1 MGVRLLVLTVL
12 SVALMVV
19 DARFTLLK
27 PVRSQMSLV
36 LMESYWITDLP
47 QRLWQGVA
55 SQFGSRTELVAEN
68 EKLKTENLL
77 LQGRMQ
83 KLAALT
89 EQNVRLRELLNSSAL
104 VNEKVEV
111 AELIGM
117 DPNPFTHRIIINKGE
132 RDGVVLGQPVL
143 DARGLMGQVV
153 ELMPYTSRVLLLTD
167 TTHSIPVQVNR
178 NGLRA
183 IASGTGNPERLEL
196 RHVADTADIKEGD
209 LLVSSGLGQRFP
221 AGYPVA
227 TVKEVIHDSGQ
238 PFAIVRAVP
247 TAALNRSRYL
257 LLVFSDNRTPEER
270 ANDAAVAQEAQ
281 DRQGGESAAPATAA
295 PAPVPATV
303 PETSSACTCDGGSGH
318 HADGHRTCRARCETD
333 PLGHPRARR
342 AACSASP
349 ARRQTASLHAGHRAS
364 PRGST
369 RRMSSTQSGNG
380 WMVWLTFAIGLL
392 LSVSPLP
399 QFMEILRP
407 LWLALLLAFWALALP
422 HKVGMV
428 TAWCLGL
435 AEDVLYGTLLGQNAL
450 ILTLITFLVLSL
462 QQRLRMF
469 PMWQQCLVILVIF
482 GLAQLVQLWLSA
494 LTGNRQP
501 TLALVLPAL
510 VSALLWPWV
519 SFGLRGLRLRFK
531 IN

>member
-1 MGVRLLVLTVL
+1 MKPLFAKGPSLGVRLLVLAVL

-117 DPNPFTHRIIINKGE
+117 DPNPFTHRILINKGE

-270 ANDAAVAQEAQ
+270 ANDAAAAQEAQ
-281 DRQGGESAAPATAA
+281 DRQGAESAAPGAQP
-295 PAPVPATV
+295 PAVVPATV
-303 PETSSACTCDGGSGH
+303 PKPAPAPAAPAATTPPAAPAAAPAATST
-318 HADGHRTCRARCETD
+318 
-333 PLGHPRARR
+333 R
-342 AACSASP
+342 AAGHTP
-349 ARRQTASLHAGHRAS
+349 ATQHARPAAK
-364 PRGST
+364 PPAATPAPAPATRGA
-369 RRMSSTQSGNG
+369 R
-380 WMVWLTFAIGLL
+380 
-392 LSVSPLP
+392 
-399 QFMEILRP
+399 E
-407 LWLALLLAFWALALP
+407 
-422 HKVGMV
+422 
-428 TAWCLGL
+428 
-435 AEDVLYGTLLGQNAL
+435 E
-450 ILTLITFLVLSL
+450 
-462 QQRLRMF
+462 
-469 PMWQQCLVILVIF
+469 
-482 GLAQLVQLWLSA
+482 
-494 LTGNRQP
+494 
-501 TLALVLPAL
+501 
-510 VSALLWPWV
+510 
-519 SFGLRGLRLRFK
+519 
-531 IN
+531 

>member
-1 MGVRLLVLTVL
+1 MGVRLLVLVVL

-19 DARFTLLK
+19 DARFALLK

-36 LMESYWITDLP
+36 LMQTYWITDLP
-47 QRLWQGVA
+47 QRLYQGVA

-270 ANDAAVAQEAQ
+270 ANEAAQAQEAEDKQ
-281 DRQGGESAAPATAA
+281 NGAAPIVPATVPKPAA
-295 PAPVPATV
+295 ATPATPAPVPAPVATPV
-303 PETSSACTCDGGSGH
+303 KPAAHPVKPAATKPPASTPAT
-318 HADGHRTCRARCETD
+318 ATPATKPPAAAPVAR
-333 PLGHPRARR
+333 P
-342 AACSASP
+342 AATAP
-349 ARRQTASLHAGHRAS
+349 ATTRQR
-364 PRGST
+364 
-369 RRMSSTQSGNG
+369 
-380 WMVWLTFAIGLL
+380 
-392 LSVSPLP
+392 
-399 QFMEILRP
+399 E
-407 LWLALLLAFWALALP
+407 
-422 HKVGMV
+422 
-428 TAWCLGL
+428 
-435 AEDVLYGTLLGQNAL
+435 E
-450 ILTLITFLVLSL
+450 
-462 QQRLRMF
+462 
-469 PMWQQCLVILVIF
+469 
-482 GLAQLVQLWLSA
+482 
-494 LTGNRQP
+494 
-501 TLALVLPAL
+501 
-510 VSALLWPWV
+510 
-519 SFGLRGLRLRFK
+519 
-531 IN
+531 

>member
-1 MGVRLLVLTVL
+1 LGVRLLVLVVL
-12 SVALMVV
+12 SVALMVF

-36 LMESYWITDLP
+36 LMQSYWITDLP

-227 TVKEVIHDSGQ
+227 TVREVIHDSGQ

-257 LLVFSDNRTPEER
+257 LLVFSDSRTAEER
-270 ANDAAVAQEAQ
+270 ANDAAQAQEALDQ
-281 DRQGGESAAPATAA
+281 HGGGPII
-295 PAPVPATV
+295 PATV
-303 PETSSACTCDGGSGH
+303 P
-318 HADGHRTCRARCETD
+318 R
-333 PLGHPRARR
+333 P
-342 AACSASP
+342 AAVIPAAVAAPVAPAAPAASVAPVTTP
-349 ARRQTASLHAGHRAS
+349 AAATPAKPVAAKPVATKPAATKPPAAKPPTAQPAA
-364 PRGST
+364 
-369 RRMSSTQSGNG
+369 
-380 WMVWLTFAIGLL
+380 V
-392 LSVSPLP
+392 
-399 QFMEILRP
+399 RP
-407 LWLALLLAFWALALP
+407 AAKP
-422 HKVGMV
+422 
-428 TAWCLGL
+428 
-435 AEDVLYGTLLGQNAL
+435 
-450 ILTLITFLVLSL
+450 
-462 QQRLRMF
+462 
-469 PMWQQCLVILVIF
+469 P
-482 GLAQLVQLWLSA
+482 
-494 LTGNRQP
+494 
-501 TLALVLPAL
+501 
-510 VSALLWPWV
+510 VSAPATP
-519 SFGLRGLRLRFK
+519 GGRE
-531 IN
+531 

>member
-1 MGVRLLVLTVL
+1 MKPLFTKGPSLGVRLLVLVVL

-36 LMESYWITDLP
+36 LMQSYWITDLP

-257 LLVFSDNRTPEER
+257 LLVFTDGRTAEER
-270 ANDAAVAQEAQ
+270 ANEAAQAQEALDQ
-281 DRQGGESAAPATAA
+281 HGGGPIIPATV
-295 PAPVPATV
+295 PKPVPATV
-303 PETSSACTCDGGSGH
+303 VVP
-318 HADGHRTCRARCETD
+318 
-333 PLGHPRARR
+333 
-342 AACSASP
+342 AAAAAPAATPAATPAVPAPASTP
-349 ARRQTASLHAGHRAS
+349 AKPAAAKPPAAQPAATKPPA
-364 PRGST
+364 
-369 RRMSSTQSGNG
+369 TQ
-380 WMVWLTFAIGLL
+380 
-392 LSVSPLP
+392 
-399 QFMEILRP
+399 
-407 LWLALLLAFWALALP
+407 
-422 HKVGMV
+422 
-428 TAWCLGL
+428 
-435 AEDVLYGTLLGQNAL
+435 
-450 ILTLITFLVLSL
+450 
-462 QQRLRMF
+462 
-469 PMWQQCLVILVIF
+469 
-482 GLAQLVQLWLSA
+482 
-494 LTGNRQP
+494 
-501 TLALVLPAL
+501 PAAVKPAAKPP
-510 VSALLWPWV
+510 VSAPATT
-519 SFGLRGLRLRFK
+519 GGRE
-531 IN
+531 

>member
-1 MGVRLLVLTVL
+1 MRLLVLVVL

-19 DARFTLLK
+19 DARFTVLK

-36 LMESYWITDLP
+36 LMQSYWIVDLP
-47 QRLWQGVA
+47 QRLYQGVA
-55 SQFGSRTELVAEN
+55 SQFGSRTELIAEN
-68 EKLKTENLL
+68 EKLKTEALL
-77 LQGRMQ
+77 LQGRLQ

-132 RDGVVLGQPVL
+132 RNGVVLGQPVL

-257 LLVFSDNRTPEER
+257 LLVFSDGRSPEER
-270 ANDAAVAQEAQ
+270 AAEAAQAQE
-281 DRQGGESAAPATAA
+281 SAEKAANPAATPAANAVVPAPAHTAPASHGAATPATAPAGTPARTPATPATPAPKPVVKPASKPPVKPAATQPPATNA
-295 PAPVPATV
+295 PAAPR
-303 PETSSACTCDGGSGH
+303 ERIDG
-318 HADGHRTCRARCETD
+318 
-333 PLGHPRARR
+333 
-342 AACSASP
+342 
-349 ARRQTASLHAGHRAS
+349 
-364 PRGST
+364 
-369 RRMSSTQSGNG
+369 
-380 WMVWLTFAIGLL
+380 
-392 LSVSPLP
+392 
-399 QFMEILRP
+399 
-407 LWLALLLAFWALALP
+407 
-422 HKVGMV
+422 
-428 TAWCLGL
+428 
-435 AEDVLYGTLLGQNAL
+435 
-450 ILTLITFLVLSL
+450 
-462 QQRLRMF
+462 
-469 PMWQQCLVILVIF
+469 
-482 GLAQLVQLWLSA
+482 
-494 LTGNRQP
+494 
-501 TLALVLPAL
+501 
-510 VSALLWPWV
+510 
-519 SFGLRGLRLRFK
+519 
-531 IN
+531 

>member
-1 MGVRLLVLTVL
+1 MKPLFAKGPSLGVRLLVLTVL

-117 DPNPFTHRIIINKGE
+117 DPNPFTHRILINKGE

-281 DRQGGESAAPATAA
+281 DRQGGESAAPATAT
-295 PAPVPATV
+295 PAPVPVTV
-303 PETSSACTCDGGSGH
+303 PKPPVPAPATAAPATTPAATPATAPAAPAVRPTRSAT
-318 HADGHRTCRARCETD
+318 HA
-333 PLGHPRARR
+333 P
-342 AACSASP
+342 AAQPAQP
-349 ARRQTASLHAGHRAS
+349 ARPAAQPPASTPATAPA
-364 PRGST
+364 PRGA
-369 RRMSSTQSGNG
+369 R
-380 WMVWLTFAIGLL
+380 
-392 LSVSPLP
+392 
-399 QFMEILRP
+399 E
-407 LWLALLLAFWALALP
+407 
-422 HKVGMV
+422 
-428 TAWCLGL
+428 
-435 AEDVLYGTLLGQNAL
+435 E
-450 ILTLITFLVLSL
+450 
-462 QQRLRMF
+462 
-469 PMWQQCLVILVIF
+469 
-482 GLAQLVQLWLSA
+482 
-494 LTGNRQP
+494 
-501 TLALVLPAL
+501 
-510 VSALLWPWV
+510 
-519 SFGLRGLRLRFK
+519 
-531 IN
+531 

>member
-1 MGVRLLVLTVL
+1 
-12 SVALMVV
+12 
-19 DARFTLLK
+19 
-27 PVRSQMSLV
+27 
-36 LMESYWITDLP
+36 
-47 QRLWQGVA
+47 
-55 SQFGSRTELVAEN
+55 
-68 EKLKTENLL
+68 
-77 LQGRMQ
+77 MQ

-257 LLVFSDNRTPEER
+257 LLVFSDTRTPEER
-270 ANDAAVAQEAQ
+270 ANDAAQAQESLDA
-281 DRQGGESAAPATAA
+281 QGGGPII
-295 PAPVPATV
+295 PATV
-303 PETSSACTCDGGSGH
+303 P
-318 HADGHRTCRARCETD
+318 
-333 PLGHPRARR
+333 
-342 AACSASP
+342 
-349 ARRQTASLHAGHRAS
+349 
-364 PRGST
+364 
-369 RRMSSTQSGNG
+369 
-380 WMVWLTFAIGLL
+380 
-392 LSVSPLP
+392 
-399 QFMEILRP
+399 
-407 LWLALLLAFWALALP
+407 
-422 HKVGMV
+422 K
-428 TAWCLGL
+428 
-435 AEDVLYGTLLGQNAL
+435 
-450 ILTLITFLVLSL
+450 
-462 QQRLRMF
+462 
-469 PMWQQCLVILVIF
+469 
-482 GLAQLVQLWLSA
+482 
-494 LTGNRQP
+494 
-501 TLALVLPAL
+501 PAL
-510 VSALLWPWV
+510 VPAAVAAPAAPAAPAVPAAAPAASTPVKPTATHPVATKPPAAAPAAAAKPPAAQPAVVKPAAKPPVSAPAAT
-519 SFGLRGLRLRFK
+519 GGRE
-531 IN
+531 

>member
-1 MGVRLLVLTVL
+1 MGVRLLVLAVL
-12 SVALMVV
+12 AVALMVV
-19 DARFTLLK
+19 DARFDLLK
-27 PVRSQMSLV
+27 PARKQASLV
-36 LMESYWITDLP
+36 LMDAYWITDLP
-47 QRLWQGVA
+47 GRLWEGVA

-257 LLVFSDNRTPEER
+257 LLVFSDSRTAEER
-270 ANDAAVAQEAQ
+270 ANDAAQAQEQLDAH
-281 DRQGGESAAPATAA
+281 GGGPMLPASVPKPLIMPATPSTATAA
-295 PAPVPATV
+295 PAAEAAAPATT
-303 PETSSACTCDGGSGH
+303 PAKPAASKPPAAAPAAAKPPAASKPPTKPPATTGG
-318 HADGHRTCRARCETD
+318 RE
-333 PLGHPRARR
+333 
-342 AACSASP
+342 
-349 ARRQTASLHAGHRAS
+349 
-364 PRGST
+364 
-369 RRMSSTQSGNG
+369 
-380 WMVWLTFAIGLL
+380 
-392 LSVSPLP
+392 
-399 QFMEILRP
+399 
-407 LWLALLLAFWALALP
+407 
-422 HKVGMV
+422 
-428 TAWCLGL
+428 
-435 AEDVLYGTLLGQNAL
+435 
-450 ILTLITFLVLSL
+450 
-462 QQRLRMF
+462 
-469 PMWQQCLVILVIF
+469 
-482 GLAQLVQLWLSA
+482 
-494 LTGNRQP
+494 
-501 TLALVLPAL
+501 
-510 VSALLWPWV
+510 
-519 SFGLRGLRLRFK
+519 
-531 IN
+531 

>member
-1 MGVRLLVLTVL
+1 MRLLVLAVL
-12 SVALMVV
+12 AVALMVV
-19 DARFTLLK
+19 DARFDLLK
-27 PVRSQMSLV
+27 PARKQASLV
-36 LMESYWITDLP
+36 LMDAYWITDLP
-47 QRLWQGVA
+47 GRLWEGVA

-257 LLVFSDNRTPEER
+257 LLVFSDSRTAEER
-270 ANDAAVAQEAQ
+270 ANDAAQAQEQLDAH
-281 DRQGGESAAPATAA
+281 GGGPMLPASVPKPLIMPATPSTATAA
-295 PAPVPATV
+295 PAAEAAAPATT
-303 PETSSACTCDGGSGH
+303 PAKPAASKPPAAAPAAAKPPAASKPPAKPPATTGG
-318 HADGHRTCRARCETD
+318 RE
-333 PLGHPRARR
+333 
-342 AACSASP
+342 
-349 ARRQTASLHAGHRAS
+349 
-364 PRGST
+364 
-369 RRMSSTQSGNG
+369 
-380 WMVWLTFAIGLL
+380 
-392 LSVSPLP
+392 
-399 QFMEILRP
+399 
-407 LWLALLLAFWALALP
+407 
-422 HKVGMV
+422 
-428 TAWCLGL
+428 
-435 AEDVLYGTLLGQNAL
+435 
-450 ILTLITFLVLSL
+450 
-462 QQRLRMF
+462 
-469 PMWQQCLVILVIF
+469 
-482 GLAQLVQLWLSA
+482 
-494 LTGNRQP
+494 
-501 TLALVLPAL
+501 
-510 VSALLWPWV
+510 
-519 SFGLRGLRLRFK
+519 
-531 IN
+531 

>member
-1 MGVRLLVLTVL
+1 MKPLFTKGPSLGVRLLVLVVL

-36 LMESYWITDLP
+36 LMQSYWITDLP

-257 LLVFSDNRTPEER
+257 LLVFTDGRTAEER
-270 ANDAAVAQEAQ
+270 ANDAAQAQEALDQ
-281 DRQGGESAAPATAA
+281 HGGGPIIPATV
-295 PAPVPATV
+295 PKPVPATV
-303 PETSSACTCDGGSGH
+303 VVPA
-318 HADGHRTCRARCETD
+318 
-333 PLGHPRARR
+333 P
-342 AACSASP
+342 AATPAATPAAPAPAAPAPAAPPAKPAAAKPPASQP
-349 ARRQTASLHAGHRAS
+349 AATKPPA
-364 PRGST
+364 
-369 RRMSSTQSGNG
+369 TQ
-380 WMVWLTFAIGLL
+380 
-392 LSVSPLP
+392 
-399 QFMEILRP
+399 
-407 LWLALLLAFWALALP
+407 
-422 HKVGMV
+422 
-428 TAWCLGL
+428 
-435 AEDVLYGTLLGQNAL
+435 
-450 ILTLITFLVLSL
+450 
-462 QQRLRMF
+462 
-469 PMWQQCLVILVIF
+469 
-482 GLAQLVQLWLSA
+482 
-494 LTGNRQP
+494 
-501 TLALVLPAL
+501 PAAVKPATKPP
-510 VSALLWPWV
+510 VSAPA
-519 SFGLRGLRLRFK
+519 STGGRE
-531 IN
+531 

>member
-1 MGVRLLVLTVL
+1 MKPLFTKGPSLGVRLLVLAVL

-36 LMESYWITDLP
+36 LMQSYWITDLP

-257 LLVFSDNRTPEER
+257 LLVFSDGRTAEER
-270 ANDAAVAQEAQ
+270 ANEAAQAQEALDQ
-281 DRQGGESAAPATAA
+281 HGGGPII
-295 PAPVPATV
+295 PATV
-303 PETSSACTCDGGSGH
+303 PKPAVSVIPATVAAPAVPAAAPAVATPAKPAAA
-318 HADGHRTCRARCETD
+318 HAASKPPATA
-333 PLGHPRARR
+333 P
-342 AACSASP
+342 AAAKPSTAQP
-349 ARRQTASLHAGHRAS
+349 AA
-364 PRGST
+364 
-369 RRMSSTQSGNG
+369 
-380 WMVWLTFAIGLL
+380 V
-392 LSVSPLP
+392 
-399 QFMEILRP
+399 
-407 LWLALLLAFWALALP
+407 
-422 HKVGMV
+422 K
-428 TAWCLGL
+428 
-435 AEDVLYGTLLGQNAL
+435 
-450 ILTLITFLVLSL
+450 
-462 QQRLRMF
+462 
-469 PMWQQCLVILVIF
+469 
-482 GLAQLVQLWLSA
+482 
-494 LTGNRQP
+494 
-501 TLALVLPAL
+501 PAAKPP
-510 VSALLWPWV
+510 VSAPATT
-519 SFGLRGLRLRFK
+519 GGRE
-531 IN
+531 

>member
-1 MGVRLLVLTVL
+1 MKPLFAKGPSLGVRLLVLTVL

-19 DARFTLLK
+19 DARFTVLK

-117 DPNPFTHRIIINKGE
+117 DPNPFTHRILINKGE

-270 ANDAAVAQEAQ
+270 ANDAAAAQEAQ
-281 DRQGGESAAPATAA
+281 DRQGGESVAPAPAV

-303 PETSSACTCDGGSGH
+303 PKPQAPASAAPAPAPAAAPATPAAKPTRSST
-318 HADGHRTCRARCETD
+318 HA
-333 PLGHPRARR
+333 P
-342 AACSASP
+342 ASQP
-349 ARRQTASLHAGHRAS
+349 ARPAAKPPASTPDTAPAT
-364 PRGST
+364 RGA
-369 RRMSSTQSGNG
+369 R
-380 WMVWLTFAIGLL
+380 
-392 LSVSPLP
+392 
-399 QFMEILRP
+399 E
-407 LWLALLLAFWALALP
+407 
-422 HKVGMV
+422 
-428 TAWCLGL
+428 
-435 AEDVLYGTLLGQNAL
+435 E
-450 ILTLITFLVLSL
+450 
-462 QQRLRMF
+462 
-469 PMWQQCLVILVIF
+469 
-482 GLAQLVQLWLSA
+482 
-494 LTGNRQP
+494 
-501 TLALVLPAL
+501 
-510 VSALLWPWV
+510 
-519 SFGLRGLRLRFK
+519 
-531 IN
+531 

>member
-1 MGVRLLVLTVL
+1 MLAAL

-19 DARFTLLK
+19 DARFTVLK

-36 LMESYWITDLP
+36 LMQSYWITDLP

-117 DPNPFTHRIIINKGE
+117 DPNPFTHRIVINKGE

-143 DARGLMGQVV
+143 DARGLMGQMV

-257 LLVFSDNRTPEER
+257 LLVFSDNRTAEER
-270 ANDAAVAQEAQ
+270 ANDAAQAQEAEDQ
-281 DRQGGESAAPATAA
+281 QSGVAPV
-295 PAPVPATV
+295 VPATV
-303 PETSSACTCDGGSGH
+303 PKPVAPSALV
-318 HADGHRTCRARCETD
+318 APA
-333 PLGHPRARR
+333 PLP
-342 AACSASP
+342 AATTAPSP
-349 ARRQTASLHAGHRAS
+349 AHAVKPATPAAAKPPTAAPTAPTGQRQ
-364 PRGST
+364 
-369 RRMSSTQSGNG
+369 
-380 WMVWLTFAIGLL
+380 
-392 LSVSPLP
+392 
-399 QFMEILRP
+399 
-407 LWLALLLAFWALALP
+407 
-422 HKVGMV
+422 
-428 TAWCLGL
+428 
-435 AEDVLYGTLLGQNAL
+435 
-450 ILTLITFLVLSL
+450 
-462 QQRLRMF
+462 
-469 PMWQQCLVILVIF
+469 
-482 GLAQLVQLWLSA
+482 
-494 LTGNRQP
+494 
-501 TLALVLPAL
+501 
-510 VSALLWPWV
+510 
-519 SFGLRGLRLRFK
+519 
-531 IN
+531 